1 MLEERPV
8 CDTMLSGGNVPRK
21 KYSLY
26 DPMPLER
33 TVDIKLQQSNLNS
46 SESQKPLYYGQV
58 QQRRFTVGNA
68 IAELAESRSNL
79 LSKETVFY
87 VVSQLNQLLLNKL
100 AQGYAIDLLDLGT
113 LRMTVDGSID
123 AGSDKS
129 EIAQKLSLSFTPSKV
144 CRKTIQNIKIGSVK
158 KVEAS
163 HCIQSVEPV
172 LPHLVKGYSES
183 SIKSSD
189 YPVIFTNNLARI
201 TGKALKIGEGQEQG
215 IYLVSKGPVV
225 ERIKVSVV
233 ATNKPSQL
241 LFVVPQVPSGTYR
254 IVVVTDISASG
265 NKLKSQVEISS
276 GPLEVREGGE
286 VSFIGF
292 Y

>member
-1 MLEERPV
+1 M
-8 CDTMLSGGNVPRK
+8 
-21 KYSLY
+21 
-26 DPMPLER
+26 
-33 TVDIKLQQSNLNS
+33 
-46 SESQKPLYYGQV
+46 
-58 QQRRFTVGNA
+58 
-68 IAELAESRSNL
+68 
-79 LSKETVFY
+79 
-87 VVSQLNQLLLNKL
+87 VSQLNQLLLNKL

-123 AGSDKS
+123 ANSDKN
-129 EIAQKLSLSFTPSKV
+129 EIAQKLSLAFTPSKV

-158 KVEAS
+158 KVETS

>member
-1 MLEERPV
+1 MILEYTYV
-8 CDTMLSGGNVPRK
+8 YDTILSGGTVPRK

-26 DPMPLER
+26 NPRPQER
-33 TVDIKLQQSNLNS
+33 TVDIKLQQSNLK
-46 SESQKPLYYGQV
+46 SESERPVCYGQV

-100 AQGYAIDLLDLGT
+100 AQGYAIELLDFGT

-123 AGSDKS
+123 AGSTKS
-129 EIAQKLSLSFTPSKV
+129 EIAQKLSLSFTPSTV
-144 CRKTIQNIKIGSVK
+144 CRKAIQNIKVGTVK
-158 KVEAS
+158 RAGAS

-172 LPHLVKGYSES
+172 LPHLGKAPLES
-183 SIKSSD
+183 SMESRGCPMI
-189 YPVIFTNNLARI
+189 YTNNLARI
-201 TGKALKIGEGQEQG
+201 RGKALKIGAGQDQG
-215 IYLVSKGPVV
+215 IYLVPKDTPA
-225 ERIKVSVV
+225 ERVKASVV

-241 LFVVPQVPSGTYR
+241 LFVVPQVPAGTYR

-265 NKLKSQVEISS
+265 NKLKSQVEISY
-276 GPLEVREGGE
+276 GPLEVRDG
-286 VSFIGF
+286 
-292 Y
+292 

>member
-1 MLEERPV
+1 MLEENTV

-26 DPMPLER
+26 DPMPPER

-144 CRKTIQNIKIGSVK
+144 CRKTIQDIKIGSVK
-158 KVEAS
+158 KVKAS